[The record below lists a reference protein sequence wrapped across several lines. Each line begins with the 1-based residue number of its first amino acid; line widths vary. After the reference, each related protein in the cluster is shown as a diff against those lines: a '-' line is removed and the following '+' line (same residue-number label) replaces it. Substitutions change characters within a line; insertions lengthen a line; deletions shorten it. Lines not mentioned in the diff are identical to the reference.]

1 MHPKSWLFLNGP
13 DKPIFS
19 NKDQIMQRFTE
30 WTRRIFP
37 AGSYDE
43 SAFLTQY
50 RAGRAAHRIDISL
63 PLEKKSTPPIYVKI
77 YEDLMRTLGCL
88 RTQLGVAS
96 LPEPEDWP
104 FLEAILRMIIF
115 MHETDSVFRYRQTMI
130 ELLLPVYHAVWC
142 YMTRVQNVTSTDI
155 IESVAVATFQT
166 LMRESK
172 HIESIPG
179 SETCDIAAINRK
191 IDEQISRVARK
202 VGKLLDSKKIEMK
215 QACLMKWF
223 FLIFTQDFKFEDVLL
238 LWDHLIGSGMANFE
252 NELAVLCANVLKR
265 LEKKLKSAKDEK
277 EITDILQSVS
287 QHVSAKSIIQT

>member
-13 DKPIFS
+13 DLPLFT
-19 NKDQIMQRFTE
+19 NEDQIRQRFTE

-43 SAFLTQY
+43 SAFLTTY
-50 RAGRAAHRIDISL
+50 RAGRAAHKIDISL
-63 PLEKKSTPPIYVKI
+63 PLDKKSTPTIHVKI

-88 RTQLGVAS
+88 RTQFGVAS

-130 ELLLPVYHAVWC
+130 ELLLPVYHVVWC
-142 YMTRVQNVTSTDI
+142 YMTRIQHVTSSDI

-179 SETCDIAAINRK
+179 SETCDIAAINAK
-191 IDEQISRVARK
+191 IDEQISRVARNA
-202 VGKLLDSKKIEMK
+202 GKLLDSKKIEMK
-215 QACLMKWF
+215 QACVMKWF
-223 FLIFTQDFKFEDVLL
+223 FLIFTQDLKFEDVILV
-238 LWDHLIGSGMANFE
+238 WDHLIRSGMANFQ
-252 NELAVLCANVLKR
+252 NELAVLCAKVLKS
-265 LEKKLKSAKDEK
+265 LTKKLKSAKDEK
-277 EITDILQSVS
+277 EITDILQSIS
-287 QHVSAKSIIQT
+287 QHVTAKNIIQT